1 MNKLKKILCML
12 MALLMVLTV
21 INTTDVSAS
30 VRPKLNKKKVTIYVG
45 KTFNLKIKNY
55 KEKVKWFSEDK
66 RIATVNKKGKVTAKK
81 EGTVTICATASN
93 FVLLCKVK
101 VKRKKTKLSDT
112 NTSITNRTQ
121 TQPSAP
127 TSAPTPTPTPQISA
141 KEKVKNIC
149 LTNGTVDY
157 SSSDGTYYWIGKVN
171 YYNGNQFFCRLAYSS
186 TYDKITLVE
195 LSGNIMTTIELNDA
209 TASTCEVKFFDGD
222 SVMYGNG
229 ILYKNLMSGDNAAT
243 FTDYNIPIGAI
254 YSGEKLATIMA
265 KLSLTTFNIMMNEY
279 SSDVSSSSFGFPF

>member
-81 EGTVTICATASN
+81 EGTVTICATVSN

-101 VKRKKTKLSDT
+101 VKRKKLNYRILIHQS
-112 NTSITNRTQ
+112 
-121 TQPSAP
+121 
-127 TSAPTPTPTPQISA
+127 QIGH
-141 KEKVKNIC
+141 KHNH
-149 LTNGTVDY
+149 
-157 SSSDGTYYWIGKVN
+157 
-171 YYNGNQFFCRLAYSS
+171 QHRHQHQHRLLHRKYQQ
-186 TYDKITLVE
+186 K
-195 LSGNIMTTIELNDA
+195 
-209 TASTCEVKFFDGD
+209 K
-222 SVMYGNG
+222 
-229 ILYKNLMSGDNAAT
+229 K
-243 FTDYNIPIGAI
+243 
-254 YSGEKLATIMA
+254 
-265 KLSLTTFNIMMNEY
+265 
-279 SSDVSSSSFGFPF
+279 